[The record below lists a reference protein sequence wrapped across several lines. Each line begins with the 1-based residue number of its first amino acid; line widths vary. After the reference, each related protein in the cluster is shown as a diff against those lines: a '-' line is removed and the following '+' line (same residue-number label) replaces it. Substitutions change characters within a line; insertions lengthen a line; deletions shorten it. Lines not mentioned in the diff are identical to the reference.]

1 MSKENLTFHD
11 IETGKHKF
19 CCYKI
24 AIFVEDVDIDKVLVS
39 NRISSGEKNI

>member
-1 MSKENLTFHD
+1 MSKEILTFHD
-11 IETGKHKF
+11 IEIGKNKF

-24 AIFVEDVDIDKVLVS
+24 AIFVEDVDIDKVLVF